1 MTKEYFTH
9 TPRPMSDV
17 NQVENLAVET
27 EAGFLKVS
35 TDMFSEAVLATSI
48 GSSIG
53 NLDNKYVREYYPGK
67 GLLTNYTEDLYFPEH
82 SKEASLELVPDTTIN
97 SLNTVVIKNKLL
109 PSQVYTY
116 KHDGILESDTEF
128 CFVDRKII
136 LGRTPANDR
145 SLSITY
151 NGYEPVDAED
161 EGLDLRFNLL
171 QTIDSNGLV
180 VRNFDVV
187 KTGDVYK
194 ISGHDFKNMCSSH
207 IREVIENRPY
217 NLDKY
222 VAITTSDQS
231 ESFYASDIIIT
242 NSFISFT
249 SELTIPTRV
258 SVYVANSS
266 LGSLVEGIYRL
277 FYSHDHGINGG
288 EAIRHKDLIGL
299 FTNKNNINYS
309 VTDKENYEHPQYFN
323 REGYTESPEVYNNA
337 ILGDLLVSNKNDA
350 NYFNNLNSDSFKL
363 IFGEHSSGHRM
374 FYSKSADCMVL
385 DSLSRDGLKIVSPKN
400 KSVLALNEH
409 TITDASEGSL
419 SALRL
424 GIAPVDFEGTL
435 LSVFEIQRL
444 VKSEAGVE
452 YVDQAELKVN
462 KSTFSFTIVKDRLDL
477 LANAIINFG
486 NTDSIQIAQSA
497 TGLELR
503 DRSSTLDKI
512 FSITVPIKATS
523 IETDALKAKQQYVTD
538 RHKIYFGDSDLT
550 TLPTEHLSYNDIRSR
565 LELSLN
571 SPLFLTKN
579 GRNSGITWGNGNS
592 VYSSNIQ
599 GTHST
604 NESEVIDFHVQTQ
617 GTVKL
622 VKPPVDG
629 VQEKANMSLA
639 KLSADNISIEYN
651 PDILNAINLNGDSHR
666 LFSHRDPVGNIAVSI
681 QSTGGLNVLAAYT
694 HGNVANG
701 ITYGVVR
708 ASEFRMSGG
717 GDNAG
722 IYGNIIVPQGNKLTV
737 NGEAFFSN
745 SLELNNNL
753 RVNGIAN
760 INTLETTTVKAN
772 TLTATESVVT
782 PLITAPLGFDS
793 KLYFGSD
800 SIFNNNTTFRQITS
814 FTANANFAASIT
826 SESLTTNFL
835 YVKNNVEFSQ
845 LTAGNITVTSD
856 LLFKKMLQTDART
869 SNEFSGPLVLKSG
882 LTLDRNNTIRLGSE
896 DITTTRNTAGI
907 LIKEDTIKMGN
918 NSTVRASKFFA
929 NKGIPAGGN
938 SDTSAGY
945 AFETVTNSVADGDT
959 GLFCIERSGSLASD
973 LAFMING
980 TSYGE
985 ITSSTVNLTGDLK
998 GKENTLITAGMF
1010 KTVIDQITIN
1020 TLNQVYPIGTT
1031 YENVEDGRDPKL
1043 ILNWPTSIWRRF
1055 AIGRTTIGASGTGIN
1070 EQLDSTLTAPVG
1082 LNLAIAGTKFGEYS
1096 HALTSDENGPHFH
1109 GFPGDD
1115 NLGPAFGLELYDD
1128 VNNRYDADSS
1138 TKYIARNYKTTTDGK
1153 GTPHNI
1159 TQPVIVTHKWVRIG

>member
-27 EAGFLKVS
+27 EAAFLKVS
-35 TDMFSEAVLATSI
+35 TDMFSESVLATSI

-53 NLDNKYVREYYPGK
+53 NLDNKYVKEYYPGK
-67 GLLTNYTEDLYFPEH
+67 GLLTNYTQDLYFPVH
-82 SKEASLELVPDTTIN
+82 SKEASLDLVPDITIN

-109 PSQVYTY
+109 PAQSYTY
-116 KHDGILESDTEF
+116 KHDGILDSETEF
-128 CFVDRKII
+128 CFVGRKIVI
-136 LGRTPANDR
+136 GRSVANDR

-161 EGLDLRFNLL
+161 KGLDLRFNLL
-171 QTIDSNGLV
+171 QTTDTNGLA
-180 VRNFDVV
+180 VRDFTVI
-187 KTGDVYK
+187 KTGDNYK
-194 ISGHDFKNMCSSH
+194 ISGYDFKNMCSVH

-231 ESFYASDIIIT
+231 ESFNVSNITIT
-242 NSFISFT
+242 NSYISFT
-249 SELTIPTRV
+249 SELVLPSKV
-258 SVYVANSS
+258 SIYVANSS
-266 LGSLVEGIYRL
+266 LGSLMEGIYRL
-277 FYSHDHGINGG
+277 FYSHEHGVNGG
-288 EAIRHKDLIGL
+288 KAIRHKDLIGL
-299 FTNKNNINYS
+299 FTNKGNINYS

-323 REGYTESPEVYNNA
+323 REGYIESPEVYNNA
-337 ILGDLLVSNKNDA
+337 MLGDILVSSKNDA
-350 NYFNNLNSDSFKL
+350 NYFNNLNADSFKL

-400 KSVLALNEH
+400 KSVLSLNEH

-444 VKSEAGVE
+444 VKSETGVE

-462 KSTFSFTIVKDRLDL
+462 KSTFSFTVIKDRLDL
-477 LANAIINFG
+477 FANAIINFG
-486 NTDSIQIAQSA
+486 NTDGIQIAQSN

-503 DRSSTLDKI
+503 DRSETLDKV
-512 FSITVPIKATS
+512 FSINVPIRATS

-538 RHKIYFGDSDLT
+538 RHKIYFGDSALT
-550 TLPTEHLSYNDIRSR
+550 TLPTEHMSYNNIRSR

-571 SPLFLTKN
+571 SPLFLTNN

-592 VYSSNIQ
+592 IYSSNIQ

-617 GTVKL
+617 GTIKL
-622 VKPPVDG
+622 VKPSIDG
-629 VQEKANMSLA
+629 IQNKANMSLA
-639 KLSADNISIEYN
+639 KLSADNINIEYN
-651 PDILNAINLNGDSHR
+651 PDVLNTITLNGDSHR

-753 RVNGIAN
+753 KVNGIAN

-800 SIFNNNTTFRQITS
+800 TIFNNNATFRQIAT
-814 FTANANFAASIT
+814 FTANATFAASIS

-835 YVKNNVEFSQ
+835 YVKNNVEFSK
-845 LTAGNITVTSD
+845 LTASDITVTSD

-882 LTLDRNNTIRLGSE
+882 LTLDRNNAIRLGSE

-907 LIKEDTIKMGN
+907 LIKEDSIKMGN

-929 NKGIPAGGN
+929 NKGTPSGGN
-938 SDTSAGY
+938 SDASAGY
-945 AFETVTNSVADGDT
+945 AFETVNNSVADGDT
-959 GLFCIERSGSLASD
+959 GLFCIEKSGSLASD

-985 ITSSTVNLTGDLK
+985 ITSSAVNLTGDIQ

-1010 KTVIDQITIN
+1010 KTVMDQITIN
-1020 TLNQVYPIGTT
+1020 MLNQVYPVGSVYT
-1031 YENVEDGRDPKL
+1031 NANDNRNPKEVLGWSASIWTRFAVGMTLVGAEGNTSSERMSAMWSKPDNINL
-1043 ILNWPTSIWRRF
+1043 ILEQQFGEFEHRIIKNELPSDSIEGVVTATGSSYAGDSGRNGGEALHNVKIGSVVSAGGMDKPHNNVQPSVVVAMWRR
-1055 AIGRTTIGASGTGIN
+1055 IG
-1070 EQLDSTLTAPVG
+1070 
-1082 LNLAIAGTKFGEYS
+1082 
-1096 HALTSDENGPHFH
+1096 
-1109 GFPGDD
+1109 
-1115 NLGPAFGLELYDD
+1115 
-1128 VNNRYDADSS
+1128 
-1138 TKYIARNYKTTTDGK
+1138 
-1153 GTPHNI
+1153 
-1159 TQPVIVTHKWVRIG
+1159 